1 MNILIGLDS
10 EKYTHSPVIIGKII
24 AEATQAEVTV
34 LIIITREGH
43 LENAEAVAEQAK
55 KDLEGVNPEIIIR
68 SGPLSDLYE
77 QEILNQDYRLVIV
90 DAARKRLTRKYDDV
104 DPVLTSQSSF
114 AILLTENAKPK
125 LDRILLASSCKEE
138 DFSLVRKA
146 ANFADRVGARVT
158 LLHVISGAVP
168 TMYTGLNQ
176 LDETVEE
183 LLQTDTP
190 FAKHLRHAGE
200 ILQEHEVNSEVKIRR
215 GVPVEEIVRETQLEN
230 YDLVIIGTSQVK
242 EGLKARMLGNL
253 VVKIIDLVDLPVMVI
268 GHQSLL

>member
-24 AEATQAEVTV
+24 AKATEADVSV
-34 LIIITREGH
+34 LIIVTKDGH
-43 LENAEAVAEQAK
+43 LENAEAVADQARI
-55 KDLEGVNPEIIIR
+55 DLEGITPEILVR
-68 SGPLSDLYE
+68 SGNLSDLYE
-77 QEILNQDYRLVIV
+77 QELLTKNYQLVIV
-90 DAARKRLTRKYDDV
+90 DAARKRLTRKFNDI
-104 DPVLTSQSSF
+104 DPILTRQSSF

-125 LDRILLASSCKEE
+125 LDRILLASSCKED

-146 ANFADRVGARVT
+146 AGFAGPVGATVT

-183 LLQTDTP
+183 MLQTDTP

-200 ILQEHEVNSEVKIRR
+200 ILHEHEVESEVKIRR

-230 YDLVIIGTSQVK
+230 YDLVIIGTSEVK
-242 EGLKARMLGNL
+242 EGIKARMLGNL
-253 VVKIIDLVDLPVMVI
+253 VVKIIDLVELPVMVI